1 MIHVLQAI
9 YRCKVGE
16 TCDGIVV
23 NFSQFLRVE
32 NPKRKHQHE
41 NTNHDK
47 FYALRWELEIWI
59 MSLSCCSVR
68 QKGRLGR
75 VCYVG

>member
-47 FYALRWELEIWI
+47 FYALR
-59 MSLSCCSVR
+59 
-68 QKGRLGR
+68 
-75 VCYVG
+75 